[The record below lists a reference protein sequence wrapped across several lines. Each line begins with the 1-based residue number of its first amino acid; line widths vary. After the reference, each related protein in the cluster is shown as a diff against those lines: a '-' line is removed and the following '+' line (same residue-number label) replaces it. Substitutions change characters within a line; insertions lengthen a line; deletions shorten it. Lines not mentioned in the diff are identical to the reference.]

1 MKEGFSYFPAPAK
14 LNLFLHVTGRR
25 ADGYHLLQTVFRFVD
40 FGDDVGLRVREQ
52 GEVRRVGEVVDVAEA
67 DDLTVRAARL
77 LKVIGSDLV
86 PEFPTWHRSEDI
98 LSLAQLLVVQRSGH
112 VTDSTQLAIPD
123 VSSTEVRDRLAQGLD
138 TSGKLCPLVAQ
149 YIKQRGLYVDLV
161 KQGPQ

>member
-77 LKVIGSDLV
+77 LK
-86 PEFPTWHRSEDI
+86 PKI
-98 LSLAQLLVVQRSGH
+98 LL
-112 VTDSTQLAIPD
+112 
-123 VSSTEVRDRLAQGLD
+123 
-138 TSGKLCPLVAQ
+138 
-149 YIKQRGLYVDLV
+149 
-161 KQGPQ
+161 